1 MNKALAVMA
10 IITVALVAYAFETAQ
25 LPPATIE
32 YKEVFY
38 VDNQSVTFI
47 TKDGYGLFTMHIKP
61 KISSFELMIE
71 FPKGTSY
78 LVRYGDRDY
87 RGKDTFEITVDRNT
101 VPGEV
106 YVQFQLPKNVTR
118 KIIYENY
125 SPEIKVIG
133 KKKPFWHAEDVI
145 YIRYRNVEKS

>member
-1 MNKALAVMA
+1 MNRALAVMA

-87 RGKDTFEITVDRNT
+87 RGTDTFEITVDRDT

-118 KIIYENY
+118 KVIYENY
-125 SPEIKVIG
+125 NPEIKVIG
-133 KKKPFWHAEDVI
+133 EKKPFWHAEDVI
-145 YIRYRNVEKS
+145 YIRYRNAEKS

>member
-1 MNKALAVMA
+1 MNKALAIMA
-10 IITVALVAYAFETAQ
+10 IITIALVAYAFETAQ

-38 VDNQSVTFI
+38 IDNQSITFI

-61 KISSFELMIE
+61 KISSFELTIQ
-71 FPKGTSY
+71 FPEGTSY

-87 RGKDTFEITVDRNT
+87 RGKDTFKITVDKDS

-106 YVQFQLPKNVTR
+106 YVQFQLPEELTR
-118 KIIYENY
+118 RIIYEGE

-133 KKKPFWHAEDVI
+133 EKTPFWHAEDVI
-145 YIRYRNVEKS
+145 YIKYRKKEKS

>member
-1 MNKALAVMA
+1 MNKALAIMA
-10 IITVALVAYAFETAQ
+10 IITIALVAYAFETAQ

-38 VDNQSVTFI
+38 IDNQSITFI

-61 KISSFELMIE
+61 KISSFELTIQ
-71 FPKGTSY
+71 FPEGTSY

-87 RGKDTFEITVDRNT
+87 RGTDTFKITVDKDS
-101 VPGEV
+101 VPAEV
-106 YVQFQLPKNVTR
+106 YVQFQLPEELTR
-118 KIIYENY
+118 RIIYEGE

-133 KKKPFWHAEDVI
+133 EKAPFWHAEDVI
-145 YIRYRNVEKS
+145 YIKYRKEEKS